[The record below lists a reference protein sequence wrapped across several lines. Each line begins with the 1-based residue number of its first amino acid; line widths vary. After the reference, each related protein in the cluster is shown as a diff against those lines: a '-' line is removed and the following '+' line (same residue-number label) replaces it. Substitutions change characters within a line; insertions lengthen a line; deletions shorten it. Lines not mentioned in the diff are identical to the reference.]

1 MTTLPP
7 FPLPAT
13 PSIPDEHLA
22 STPALDLFKLAAAE
36 FIHSVLPE
44 VDVEKAFEGVE
55 SGKTGKN
62 VQGDFTVAVPRF
74 RLKAKPNEVAEKL
87 AAAFKPTPYLASVS
101 ANGAFVFFN
110 CQVNALASLVLNQ
123 VNTQTYLTPDEDHSA
138 LSTFANLSLSDS
150 GADKPPAGL
159 KLLKKNGYGTNQ
171 SGKGKNI
178 IVEFSSPNIAKPFHA
193 GHLRSTIIGAFLAN
207 LYEAN
212 GYNVLRMNYLGDWGK
227 QFGILAVGFERYGS
241 EEELEKD
248 AITHL
253 YDVYVK
259 INKDGETDESIHD
272 RAREFFV
279 KMEAGTRLIVL
290 IIGLAGDE
298 EAVALWKKFRDLSIV
313 KYKETYARLNIY
325 FDLYSGESQVSQK
338 AQTDALEAL
347 QKSGIVEES
356 QGALIVDLRK
366 YKLEKTVVRKKDGTS
381 VYITR
386 DIGGA
391 VERYEKY
398 KFDKMVYVVASQQ
411 DLHLAQFFKVLDLM
425 GYDWAKTL
433 QHVNFGMVLG
443 MSTRKG
449 TAVFLEQILDESKR
463 VMHDVMRKNEDK
475 YAAIEDPEYTSD
487 KLGITAVKVQDMSG
501 KRINNY
507 EFKWERMT
515 SFEGDTGP
523 YLQYAHVRLSSVER
537 KNAPDVVLPP
547 PAERPSTIDT
557 SLLTEPKAREIL
569 LLLGQYPDVVR
580 AALKSLE
587 PSTICTFAFR
597 LSHLISSAWETL
609 IVKGQPRDVAL
620 ARLWLYVSAKDV
632 LGSAMRLLTLEPLER
647 M

>member
-1 MTTLPP
+1 MSARPS

-13 PSIPDEHLA
+13 PSIPAEHLEA
-22 STPALDLFKLAAAE
+22 TAALDVFKLAAAE
-36 FIHSVLPE
+36 FIHSVFPE
-44 VDVEKAFEGVE
+44 VDLDRAFEGIE
-55 SGKTGKN
+55 SGKTGK
-62 VQGDFTVAVPRF
+62 QAIGDFVVALPRF
-74 RLKAKPNEVAEKL
+74 RLKGKPNDLADKL
-87 AAAFKPTPYLASVS
+87 VSEFKPTPYLAEIG
-101 ANGAFVFFN
+101 AAGAFVYFN
-110 CQVNALASLVLNQ
+110 LATEALFSLVLSQ
-123 VNTQTYLTPDEDHSA
+123 INTQTYLTPDEDYSA
-138 LSTFANLSLSDS
+138 LSHFANLSLADA
-150 GADKPPAGL
+150 GADKLPEGL
-159 KLLKKNGYGTNQ
+159 SLAKKNGYGTNK
-171 SGKGKNI
+171 SGKGKSV

-212 GYNVLRMNYLGDWGK
+212 GWDVLRMNYLGDWGK

-241 EEELEKD
+241 EEELAKD

-259 INKDGETDESIHD
+259 INKDGETDEAIHD

-279 KMEAGTRLIVL
+279 KMEAGTRALSL
-290 IIGLAGDE
+290 SLEACDE
-298 EAVALWKKFRDLSIV
+298 HAVGLWKKFRDLSIV
-313 KYKETYARLNIY
+313 KYKETYARLNIW
-325 FDLYSGESQVSQK
+325 FDVYSGESQVSQQ
-338 AQTDALEAL
+338 AQQHALEQL
-347 QKSGIVEES
+347 QGTGVVEES
-356 QGALIVDLRK
+356 QGALIVDLKK

-386 DIGGA
+386 DIAGA
-391 VERYEKY
+391 AERYDKY
-398 KFDKMVYVVASQQ
+398 KFDKMIYVVASQQ

-425 GYDWAKTL
+425 GYPWAPSL
-433 QHVNFGMVLG
+433 QHVNFGMVQG

-463 VMHDVMRKNEDK
+463 VMHEVMRKNEAK
-475 YAAIEDPEYTSD
+475 YAAIDDPEYTSD

-537 KNAPDVVLPP
+537 KNAPDVVLPAP
-547 PAERPSTIDT
+547 SERASAINVA
-557 SLLTEPKAREIL
+557 LLTEPKAREVVL
-569 LLLGQYPDVVR
+569 LLAAYPDVVR
-580 AALKSLE
+580 AAFKSLE
-587 PSTICTFAFR
+587 PATICTYAFR
-597 LSHLISSAWETL
+597 LCHAISSAWETL
-609 IVKGQPRDVAL
+609 IVKGQPHDVAL
-620 ARLWLYVSAKDV
+620 ARLWLFVSAKDV
-632 LGSAMRLLTLEPLER
+632 LGSALRLLTLEPLDR